1 VGGLIPAQTAA
12 IEMRALLDHH
22 DSDILVKGL
31 MLLEPWQRHELRRV
45 LVLADSSLAEAEE
58 RENRMSLAQ
67 KVESAVGKVVSEV
80 ERGVADFDGKA
91 LSDAREV
98 VADVQAAEAKASVLA
113 QEYKAEIEVLAKQA
127 EGQVGTELTALAE
140 RMAAEFIGL
149 FTTG

>member
-12 IEMRALLDHH
+12 IELRALLDHH

-31 MLLEPWQRHELRRV
+31 LLLEPWQRHELRRV
-45 LVLADSSLAEAEE
+45 LALADSSLAEAEE
-58 RENRMSLAQ
+58 RESRMSLAQ

-91 LSDAREV
+91 LHDAREV
-98 VADVQAAEAKASVLA
+98 VADVKAAESKASVLA
-113 QEYKAEIEVLAKQA
+113 QEYKAEIEALAKQA
-127 EGQVGTELTALAE
+127 EGQLGTELMSLAK

-149 FTTG
+149 FTAG